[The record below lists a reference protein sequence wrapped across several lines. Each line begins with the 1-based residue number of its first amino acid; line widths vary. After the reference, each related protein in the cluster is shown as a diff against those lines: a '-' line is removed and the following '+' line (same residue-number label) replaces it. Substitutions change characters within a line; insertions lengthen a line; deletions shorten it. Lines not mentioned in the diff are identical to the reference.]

1 MLKNLILI
9 AMIFVVYRIIKQM
22 LLEPMKKE
30 NSTPYPLEKNRGE
43 GAADDLMIKDPECG
57 VYFPQRQGISLKADG
72 QTLYFCSEK
81 CRDDYK
87 SKMS

>member
-9 AMIFVVYRIIKQM
+9 VMIFVVYRIIKQM
-22 LLEPMKKE
+22 LLDPMKKD
-30 NSTPYPLEKNRGE
+30 NNPYPLEKNRGE
-43 GAADDLMIKDPECG
+43 SADDLMIKDPECG
-57 VYFPQRQGISLKADG
+57 VYFPQRQGISLRVDG

-87 SKMS
+87 SKMP

>member
-9 AMIFVVYRIIKQM
+9 IMIIVVYKIIKKM
-22 LLEPMKKE
+22 ILEPMKGDT
-30 NSTPYPLEKNRGE
+30 SSYPLEKNRGE
-43 GAADDLMIKDPECG
+43 GSDDLMIKDPECG
-57 VYFPQRQGISLKADG
+57 VYFPQRQGVSLKMDG

-87 SKMS
+87 GKNS